1 MLAIGENRC
10 SAKKSCH
17 VRGVWNE
24 DIGES
29 AVPAPR
35 SKPSS
40 MKRPR
45 TLSRFEDY
53 SESIKRYI
61 ARRFDLMRPR
71 RFIKVSAVVV

>member
-1 MLAIGENRC
+1 
-10 SAKKSCH
+10 
-17 VRGVWNE
+17 
-24 DIGES
+24 
-29 AVPAPR
+29 
-35 SKPSS
+35 